1 MCPDPA
7 RAHVRNLLRAPTAR
21 SKHHVGRV
29 RVTQAAWRPA
39 QEDRWRFTEEEIAA
53 LEAETEDDETNR
65 FDPWDLGSSFNME
78 PGLPRG
84 YMVNDDSEIPWLPGI
99 RKLTGRG
106 KWWDPFVVE

>member
-1 MCPDPA
+1 MLRHDTTLEFNLFEANVAGNVATSTP
-7 RAHVRNLLRAPTAR
+7 RAT
-21 SKHHVGRV
+21 
-29 RVTQAAWRPA
+29 WRPA

-84 YMVNDDSEIPWLPGI
+84 YMVNDDSEIPWDSGI
-99 RKLTGRG
+99 TGEG
-106 KWWDPFVVE
+106 KWWDPYVVE